1 MAPLAKINGFNST
14 HAVLFYCLSGTAGVK
29 ERGRSVTG
37 NDVKQRK
44 ERIMDKEALKALGL
58 MDEQVAKI
66 HEDYGKNYV
75 TKAQF
80 NERAGELKHEKEE
93 REKTAKALDDLKKQ
107 HESDADFQKQIAEL
121 QKAAKDREAEYA
133 KQVEQMKLDSAIDKA
148 LTGAKVR
155 NTKAARALLDMA
167 DAKLN
172 DKGEVEGL
180 SAKIEALKKSD
191 GWERFFRAS
200 LE

>member
-1 MAPLAKINGFNST
+1 
-14 HAVLFYCLSGTAGVK
+14 
-29 ERGRSVTG
+29 
-37 NDVKQRK
+37 
-44 ERIMDKEALKALGL
+44 MDKEALKALGL
-58 MDEQVAKI
+58 TDEQVAKI

-80 NERAGELKHEKEE
+80 NERLDELKHEKEE

-191 GWERFFRAS
+191 GYLFGGTNAS
-200 LE
+200 GFKPREGGDNGGNIESTADQFMKALG

>member
-1 MAPLAKINGFNST
+1 
-14 HAVLFYCLSGTAGVK
+14 
-29 ERGRSVTG
+29 
-37 NDVKQRK
+37 
-44 ERIMDKEALKALGL
+44 MDKEALKALGL
-58 MDEQVAKI
+58 TDEQVAKI

-155 NTKAARALLDMA
+155 NTKAA
-167 DAKLN
+167 
-172 DKGEVEGL
+172 
-180 SAKIEALKKSD
+180 SA
-191 GWERFFRAS
+191 GR
-200 LE
+200 